1 MTHHRGRA
9 LLFMMFAAVA
19 IGAPVM
25 TQARQTTIPP
35 LVIPSLYGRDLYAF
49 YCASCH
55 GRDAKGEGPVA
66 PALKAAPP
74 DLTRLAIANGGVF
87 PRARIEAIVSGR
99 ADPPMAVHGSR
110 EMPVWGP
117 IFNGLDRN
125 EAANRARIASIV
137 DYLDS
142 IQVRYTR

>member
-1 MTHHRGRA
+1 MTHHRHQA
-9 LLFMMFAAVA
+9 LLFTIVVAIAVA
-19 IGAPVM
+19 VPAVIQG
-25 TQARQTTIPP
+25 RQVAIPS

-55 GRDAKGEGPVA
+55 GRDAKGEGPVS

-74 DLTRLAIANGGVF
+74 DLTRIAIGNGGVF

-99 ADPPMAVHGSR
+99 ADPPLPVHGTR

-117 IFNGLDRN
+117 IFDGLDRN
-125 EAANRARIASIV
+125 ESANRARIASIV